1 MTELS
6 NFLAYLDTLP
16 VWFLEAIILLFML
29 LGFVVVTVFFTE
41 EEEQK

>member
-16 VWFLEAIILLFML
+16 AWFLELIVLLFML
-29 LGFVVVTVFFTE
+29 LGFVVVTLLTP